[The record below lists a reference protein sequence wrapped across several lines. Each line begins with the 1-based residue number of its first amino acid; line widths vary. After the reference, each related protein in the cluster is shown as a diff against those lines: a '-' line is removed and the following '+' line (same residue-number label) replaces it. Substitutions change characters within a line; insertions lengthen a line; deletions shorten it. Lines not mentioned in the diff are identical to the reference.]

1 MKISAIMS
9 PHVHCLN
16 PDTVLTDAAKRLR
29 ELDVGSMPVC
39 EEGRLVG
46 IVTDRDL
53 TVRGLAEECSPAL
66 TPINE
71 VMSTA
76 VVHAYAD
83 QEVAAGIQLME
94 KHQVRR
100 LPILDRREQV
110 VGILALGD
118 IATAKATTNAG
129 GPTLRAIS
137 QPPPEN
143 SAAGVR
149 LMPTS

>member
-1 MKISAIMS
+1 MSAQ
-9 PHVHCLN
+9 VHCLD

-29 ELDVGSMPVC
+29 EWNVGSMPVC

-46 IVTDRDL
+46 IVTDRDI
-53 TVRGLAEECSPAL
+53 TVRGLAEECSPDL

-71 VMSTA
+71 VMSTG

-83 QEVAAGIQLME
+83 QDVDVGIHLME

-100 LPILDRREQV
+100 LPILDRKEQV

-118 IATAKATTNAG
+118 IATENTTTSAG

-137 QPPPEN
+137 QPPPED
-143 SAAGVR
+143 SAPAFR
-149 LMPTS
+149 LLATF